1 MVLVG
6 LGRWLMGCFGGGF
19 WSSVFGL
26 VCWSV
31 FVSSVARLL
40 AFASMCSW
48 AVWVT
53 SWWFWVVVYIRAVP
67 EGMVEIADAILDNPE
82 TKKKPKP
89 LQDWQQRSR
98 QDLVLGSCLGK
109 TRVEQPFQRPV
120 RQKLRTSTPVMQEHR
135 CQNAVANAL
144 HGLWEQGVSG
154 LLLLLGRHRR
164 RGARRTGTVSRKK
177 DRLSLGRMTSQ
188 PRHQRWPPM
197 AGMQAEEKI

>member
-1 MVLVG
+1 M
-6 LGRWLMGCFGGGF
+6 
-19 WSSVFGL
+19 FGL

-48 AVWVT
+48 AAWVT

-98 QDLVLGSCLGK
+98 QDLVLAGS
-109 TRVEQPFQRPV
+109 RARPG
-120 RQKLRTSTPVMQEHR
+120 RNSLFGDAADRNFGR
-135 CQNAVANAL
+135 AL
-144 HGLWEQGVSG
+144 
-154 LLLLLGRHRR
+154 
-164 RGARRTGTVSRKK
+164 
-177 DRLSLGRMTSQ
+177 
-188 PRHQRWPPM
+188 
-197 AGMQAEEKI
+197 

>member
-1 MVLVG
+1 MVSWPQWTLLSVGGSCSSGLVWFSRPPALGSVGRKAFGVGVHVFLGRMGDGLVVLVG

-89 LQDWQQRSR
+89 LQDWQRRSR
-98 QDLVLGSCLGK
+98 QDLVLGWLPGK
-109 TRVEQPFQRPV
+109 
-120 RQKLRTSTPVMQEHR
+120 S
-135 CQNAVANAL
+135 
-144 HGLWEQGVSG
+144 
-154 LLLLLGRHRR
+154 
-164 RGARRTGTVSRKK
+164 
-177 DRLSLGRMTSQ
+177 
-188 PRHQRWPPM
+188 
-197 AGMQAEEKI
+197 